1 MPASTFQKNKTQ
13 DMVYIALFAVLIA
26 ICSWISIPTPVTMP
40 FTLQTF
46 GVFVTVGV
54 LGGKRGT
61 VSIFIYLLLGA
72 IGIPVFSNF
81 TGGLGILLGN
91 TGGYIAGF
99 LLAALF
105 MWGMEKLLGQKK
117 WVLALSMFLGLL
129 ICYTF
134 GTFWFMFVYGRSS
147 GEIGLLT
154 ALGWCV
160 FPFILPDLAKIAMAL
175 LFCKKIKKMI
185 QIN

>member
-1 MPASTFQKNKTQ
+1 M
-13 DMVYIALFAVLIA
+13 
-26 ICSWISIPTPVTMP
+26 
-40 FTLQTF
+40 
-46 GVFVTVGV
+46 
-54 LGGKRGT
+54 
-61 VSIFIYLLLGA
+61 
-72 IGIPVFSNF
+72 
-81 TGGLGILLGN
+81 GN